1 MRRARGDKGQRL
13 FTVTEFLSVEQ
24 VASFSRLA
32 AKGRHQKATI
42 TEEDVCAAVEE
53 DNFEEARKK
62 IMTSLNLQH
71 PIIVDQYNVC
81 EMVKDNSL
89 KKFKVDMLRILCEEL
104 MSLQSHQKGK
114 RLLYR
119 C

>member
-53 DNFEEARKK
+53 D
-62 IMTSLNLQH
+62 T
-71 PIIVDQYNVC
+71 
-81 EMVKDNSL
+81 L
-89 KKFKVDMLRILCEEL
+89 KRPE
-104 MSLQSHQKGK
+104 
-114 RLLYR
+114 RR
-119 C
+119 